1 MTTAAAFPPRL
12 PSTCIVCCRIIRNKS
27 LNMLRLE
34 RKHIFARQIF
44 MFKITRASQSHKNL
58 YTFLLR
64 ACWMCT
70 KKINLFPFMKL
81 ERQKKSH
88 KIVKLHNSVL
98 ANENDVVSP
107 NISSLFA
114 RRHRGLRKIGLI
126 FKLRSEDG
134 NAKPHT
140 NQLQIISPPPCRII
154 YQISSELINWSS
166 FKRQPACHLGWNSI
180 GIN

>member
-58 YTFLLR
+58 WVLYTFLLPR
-64 ACWMCT
+64 ACWMCR
-70 KKINLFPFMKL
+70 KKNKSVPVHEAGAAKKVIKL
-81 ERQKKSH
+81 LNCTIRFWRMRTTLLAQISHLCSPDDTEASEKLAWFSISGRVEASH
-88 KIVKLHNSVL
+88 KSI
-98 ANENDVVSP
+98 ANYF
-107 NISSLFA
+107 SSAVPDNL
-114 RRHRGLRKIGLI
+114 
-126 FKLRSEDG
+126 S
-134 NAKPHT
+134 NV
-140 NQLQIISPPPCRII
+140 
-154 YQISSELINWSS
+154 ELINWSS
-166 FKRQPACHLGWNSI
+166 FKRQPACHLRWNSI